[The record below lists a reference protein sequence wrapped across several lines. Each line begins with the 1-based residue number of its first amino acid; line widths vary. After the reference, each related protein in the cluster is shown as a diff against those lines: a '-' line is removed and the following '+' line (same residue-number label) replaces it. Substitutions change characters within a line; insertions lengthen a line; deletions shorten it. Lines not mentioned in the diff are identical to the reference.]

1 MVTEKTKMIA
11 GEAYMSN
18 DPELVA
24 ERKRAKVLC
33 YRYNQEVE
41 NLNRDLLAQ
50 LLGYATDA
58 YLEPPFY
65 CDYGYNLKLGDNFYA
80 NHNLVVLDC
89 APVTIGDNVFI
100 GPNVVISTAGHPVD
114 VHVRNSGQE
123 YAKPIVIGNNVW
135 IGATVTIVPGV
146 EIGDNVTIGAGSVV
160 TKSIPANCVAV
171 GNPCRVLKT
180 LVPDTLPTGENASG
194 PAAAKR

>member
-11 GEAYMSN
+11 GESYMAN
-18 DPELVA
+18 DPELTA

-65 CDYGYNLKLGDNFYA
+65 CDYGYNLKLGKNFYA

-114 VHVRNSGQE
+114 VHVRNSGLE
-123 YAKPIVIGNNVW
+123 FAKPIVIGNNVW

-160 TKSIPANCVAV
+160 TKSLPANCVAV

-180 LVPDTLPTGENASG
+180 LVPDTLPIGDNEAG
-194 PAAAKR
+194 QAAGN